1 MNDTRQQT
9 HRRKRYQYPLVCT
22 PTVKL
27 MSSMA
32 RHVLYVLL
40 GYASPVDPWCHPK
53 QKTIAERVG
62 VCTRTVKRAV
72 AELVASGLIATERT
86 HRAKSW
92 NRYGLT
98 PYFREAGYNLGT
110 NPHRAAEN
118 RNVPTQRES
127 SLTDTDAGY
136 PIHIRDPIHS
146 TAAVQQMKL
155 TYRMK
160 DDQRMVSGQGER
172 IAQAPIPR
180 PNITLSPEPR
190 ENDSVLSPKP
200 LTVSGFPEDPNW
212 IAELR
217 RKHGI
222 DHRWPMP
229 ILPMPALKRQPDSET
244 LSWLLFLADAL
255 CVPSRPPEW
264 ARMASTHL
272 TVTDRDQWRSAFE
285 AAIAWGPN
293 CTAIEIERSNEEY
306 NALLVG
312 LSKSDG
318 VPLQKRELRQSLK
331 LYGRY
336 YNRLHGREGASA
348 TPLLVR
354 SGGSPC

>member
-1 MNDTRQQT
+1 
-9 HRRKRYQYPLVCT
+9 
-22 PTVKL
+22 
-27 MSSMA
+27 MA
-32 RHVLYVLL
+32 RRVLYVLL

-53 QKTIAERVG
+53 QKTIAEKVG
-62 VCTRTVKRAV
+62 CAVVSVKRAV
-72 AELVASGLIATERT
+72 AELVASGLVPTERT

-92 NRYGLT
+92 NCYNLT
-98 PYFREAGYNLGT
+98 AYFREAGYNLGT
-110 NPHRAAEN
+110 NPHRVAES
-118 RNVPTQRES
+118 RNDTTQRES
-127 SLTDTDAGY
+127 SLTDTDAGD

-146 TAAVQQMKL
+146 GAAVQRM
-155 TYRMK
+155 TVTHRMK
-160 DDQRMVSGQGER
+160 HDQGMVSGQGESPTPDPTPT
-172 IAQAPIPR
+172 PIPSQTPER
-180 PNITLSPEPR
+180 ENSHVLLSPGPL
-190 ENDSVLSPKP
+190 VL
-200 LTVSGFPEDPNW
+200 SGFPDDPDW

-264 ARMASTHL
+264 ARMAGTHL
-272 TVTDRDQWRSAFE
+272 TLTDRDEWRSAFE

-293 CTAIEIERSNEEY
+293 CSAIEVERSNEEY

-312 LSKSDG
+312 LSKSDR
-318 VPLQKRELRQSLK
+318 VPLDKRELRGSLK

-348 TPLLVR
+348 TSLSVR